1 MLGHQSLTTTVR
13 YLEHRDPAKLKPYL
27 DAIHRPTTKVIQ

>member
-1 MLGHQSLTTTVR
+1 MLGHHSLRTTTA

-27 DAIHRPTTKVIQ
+27 DAIYIPKGRVQ